1 MLEEYIEKGMGRLY
15 IDAREASKAL
25 GKTIHPAPMGNVTT
39 VKGDKL
45 KHRVIQDLKA
55 NGVNSAVVLPERQ
68 VLPRGIDHALD
79 MARLSAHPKKM
90 EDVRILI
97 LDFKDAFMSIPLNDK
112 EKVYNCATLPE
123 EISRKRGPLDEDEPL
138 SGRCVVWNV
147 LGFGG
152 KPNPLVYSRVA
163 SFAMRSAQAMFSR
176 SATGPRVRSQLYV
189 DDPAITARGHLEDI
203 QLAFDLVLL
212 WWLVLGIPLA
222 WAKGATSAGTDKH
235 VWIGITYQVIKP
247 GVVLMSLTEKYLE
260 ELLAALEPFCQ
271 VQGRATLKEAEKMV
285 GKASRVAHVVPA
297 ARPFVAGLW
306 AALTA
311 TKKDATTG
319 RNWTRGRRVATKR
332 FVTAARWFRA
342 LVEGGENTL
351 MPLERKVL
359 AHRPPAATMSGW
371 VVQFDAST
379 TGGGAVLRYGHVVYE
394 YFMVEWSTSTAP
406 ALGVVPGLPK
416 YQTFWEFFTLLLALM
431 LWGGNFK
438 NHQLAV
444 VGDNTGALINALQL
458 KGKGIL
464 AAVAREVA
472 WRKERFGWSFAVGHV
487 PSELNIVAD
496 ALSRQHEQE
505 PPPFP
510 REALSEAKARTP
522 ELAGVWKAG
531 AR

>member
-1 MLEEYIEKGMGRLY
+1 MGRLY
-15 IDAREASKAL
+15 KDVQDASQAW
-25 GKTIHPAPMGNVTT
+25 GKDIHPAPMGNVTT

-79 MARLSAHPKKM
+79 MARLSAHPKKK
-90 EDVRILI
+90 EGVSILI

-123 EISRKRGPLDEDEPL
+123 RISRKREPLDPDEPV
-138 SGRCVVWNV
+138 SGTCVVWNV

-163 SFAMRSAQAMFSR
+163 SFAMRTAQAMFPR
-176 SATGPRVRSQLYV
+176 SSTGPRVRSQLYV
-189 DDPAITARGHLEDI
+189 DDPAITARGEPDDI
-203 QLAFDLVLL
+203 QLAFDLILL

-222 WAKGATSAGTDKH
+222 WAKGATSESGSKH
-235 VWIGITYQVIKP
+235 VWIGITYVIRRP
-247 GVVLMSLTEKYLE
+247 GVVVMSLPEKYLT

-271 VQGRATLKEAEKMV
+271 TQGRATLKEAEKMV

-306 AALTA
+306 AALAA
-311 TKKDATTG
+311 TKQDAATG
-319 RNWTRGRRVATKR
+319 RNWTKGRRVATKR

-342 LVEGGENTL
+342 LVEGGEGTL

-379 TGGGAVLRYGHVVYE
+379 TGGGAVLRYGHEVYE
-394 YFMVEWSTSTAP
+394 YFAVGWSSSTAA

-416 YQTFWEFFTLLLALM
+416 YQTFWEFFTLLLALI
-431 LWGGNFK
+431 LWADNFK

-444 VGDNTGALINALQL
+444 VGDNTGALISALQL

-472 WRKERFGWSFAVGHV
+472 WRRERFGWSFAVGHV

-496 ALSRQHEQE
+496 ALSRQHERE
-505 PPPFP
+505 APPFP
-510 REALSEAKARTP
+510 QEALSEAKARTP
-522 ELAGVWKAG
+522 DLAGVESRGEMKT
-531 AR
+531 